1 MSCLCHAPHRG
12 PVLTLAWNTALELAS
27 RVVVGPGANRR
38 LPDVLKQLHSGSRVL
53 LIAQPGAAEHLAEDL
68 RQPLGH
74 EGFDVT
80 AHVVPD
86 GESCKEVEHLLAIWD
101 LLQEHQYDRQ
111 DTLVAIGGGAV
122 CDLAGFAASTFKR
135 GLNLC
140 LVPTTLLAQVDAAI
154 GGKNAVNLARGKNL
168 AGTFYFP
175 RAVLVD
181 PLSLATLSSRQF
193 TSGMAE
199 VIKYALIEATVA
211 ACTDYTPGPRPL
223 LDVLEEAIGGGFG
236 YEDPALTGILI
247 SSIKMKLLVVG
258 ADPHESGL
266 RRTLNL
272 GHTLGHALEK
282 VSGYQLTHGE
292 AIAIGMVFAGKMSV
306 RKGLIG
312 SAEFERLR
320 AVLLKAGLPV
330 DVPAGLERRLILD
343 AMGQDK
349 KKQGDAIKFVL
360 PKARLGCVDYGVNIS
375 LAELEELL

>member
-1 MSCLCHAPHRG
+1 
-12 PVLTLAWNTALELAS
+12 VLTVAWNTALELES

-38 LPDVLKQLHSGSRVL
+38 LPDVLKQLHTGNRVL

-68 RQPLGH
+68 RQPLSH

-86 GESCKEVEHLLAIWD
+86 GESCKEVEHLLDIWD

-122 CDLAGFAASTFKR
+122 CDLGGFAASTFKR

-154 GGKNAVNLARGKNL
+154 GGKNAVNLAGGKNL

-193 TSGMAE
+193 RSGMAE
-199 VIKYALIEATVA
+199 IIKYALIEATVA
-211 ACTDYTPGPRPL
+211 ASTAYTPGPRPL
-223 LDVLEEAIGGGFG
+223 FDVLEEAIGAGFG
-236 YEDPALTGILI
+236 YQDPALTGILI

-258 ADPHESGL
+258 ADPRESGL

-292 AIAIGMVFAGKMSV
+292 AIAIGMVFAGQLSA
-306 RKGLIG
+306 RKRLIA

-320 AVLLKAGLPV
+320 AIFLKAGLPV
-330 DVPAGLERRLILD
+330 AVPDGLERKLIVD

-360 PKARLGCVDYGVNIS
+360 PKARLGCVDYRLDIS
-375 LAELEELL
+375 LAELGELL